1 MKLTAPQKNLLV
13 DVDNGV
19 KYVTPSYKPAAK
31 LVELGL
37 CTLHTG
43 RMGNDWLELTDA
55 GRAELKRIR
64 P

>member
-13 DVDNGV
+13 DVAFGV

-37 CTLHTG
+37 CTLHTSRFG
-43 RMGNDWLELTDA
+43 DVWLELTDA
-55 GRAELKRIR
+55 GRAELERIR